1 MIKPK
6 TFISSAIIAASS
18 VFYSADAAIAE
29 QRNQR
34 TFLARVNCGRVIG
47 EIIIYD
53 LGDKGRLGR
62 APGII
67 DAPRLKLR
75 GYPIIMNVGGN
86 WWSARGYEVSIYGG
100 AKGYFARTKI
110 GKNENFFNGREV
122 RCQER
127 LPRIHW
133 NEDGW
138 YW

>member
-34 TFLARVNCGRVIG
+34 TFLARFNCGRVIG

-53 LGDKGRLGR
+53 FGDKRLGKH
-62 APGII
+62 PGII

-86 WWSARGYEVSIYGG
+86 WWSAEGYEVSIYRG
-100 AKGYFARTKI
+100 AKGHFARTKI
-110 GKNENFFNGREV
+110 GKNEKFFNGREV